1 MVTMAF
7 VLVGQVNVLAPVVTI
22 NFMLTYIAVDYS
34 YFALSM
40 APGSLSQ
47 SPEPAPREGPE
58 ARRCS
63 EHLLR
68 DKAPSY
74 GSDTPAGS
82 LSEGTL
88 LEFSKDMD
96 QLLQPRGRLETSQLG
111 SRQGNQ
117 IPKRKYRKGA
127 KRTLQ
132 DSFLLDPGSPSSFPT
147 EDSEGLSA
155 ASWEAPESCLNQR
168 TSRSL
173 SHDQLV
179 PDLRTQPRVNGDGK
193 SIGFMLGPPISGLL
207 HLPSYYTPVFITFDN
222 FNIYFKMLEFRCRL
236 NYL

>member
-40 APGSLSQ
+40 APCSLSQ
-47 SPEPAPREGPE
+47 SPEPVPREGPE

-63 EHLLR
+63 GHLLR

-96 QLLQPRGRLETSQLG
+96 QLLQPRGGLEMSQLG
-111 SRQGNQ
+111 PRQENR

-193 SIGFMLGPPISGLL
+193 SIGFMLGPPISG
-207 HLPSYYTPVFITFDN
+207 
-222 FNIYFKMLEFRCRL
+222 
-236 NYL
+236 